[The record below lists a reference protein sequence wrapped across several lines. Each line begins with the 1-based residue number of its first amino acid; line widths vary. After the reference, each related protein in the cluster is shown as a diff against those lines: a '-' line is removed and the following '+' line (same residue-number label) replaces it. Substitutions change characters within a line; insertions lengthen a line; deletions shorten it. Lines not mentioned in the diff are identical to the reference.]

1 MEEHIKEKDFIKYVG
16 VLIDKI
22 LSWTYHINHVNLKI
36 SRGKAIFTKLRHYV
50 NIPYTCYI
58 LPLSNQISTMV

>member
-22 LSWTYHINHVNLKI
+22 LSWTYHINHVNFKI
-36 SRGKAIFTKLRHYV
+36 SRGKAMFLTKLQHYV
-50 NIPYTCYI
+50 SKNTLGMP
-58 LPLSNQISTMV
+58 LPNQLLTMV